1 MATQGILRPGTGKR
15 NAIHQTRNLA
25 DRPGSARRGKADP
38 PSGASAG
45 VSGQM
50 DRHPLRRPRTG
61 MTFGVLLPHFG
72 PHASRTRLI
81 EGIKLI
87 EDLGFDAVWARDHLL
102 WHPHSHEEHTDMT
115 FLEPFTTLIGLG
127 TLVERLVIGTGVM
140 IPVRHPIRV
149 AQQYM
154 TLSYL
159 TGGRVIAGFGA
170 GHGGELRAAGIDP
183 DRKHQAVLEMIEIV
197 RRLWA
202 GNGVTF
208 EGEIFRIHHASLEPK
223 LQHPLPILYGGPSR
237 RAARIAACHAD
248 GWLAGTV
255 PLTTVDA
262 RLSYMRELLGSID
275 HLFLS
280 VTPRTILDED
290 REREILSAVLTS
302 MEETI
307 GRPTKGWLSPFL
319 THTDNTPRLL
329 EEFGVEY
336 LCDYT
341 ADDHPFRFNT
351 PKNNLIAVPYTVE
364 LNDIPAFGNVGVSSE
379 AFGDMIIDQFD
390 VLYEEGATN
399 ARCMPICLHT
409 FWVGQPN
416 KFKHLARAF
425 RYMARHEGV
434 WFTTGD
440 DVNDWYRANF
450 M

>member
-290 REREILSAVLTS
+290 RERARTS
-302 MEETI
+302 VDVERMSRDGKRNWVTPPGGAFRTLEDIRGVVVVGDAHDVAAGVIEYYKRGFDHFTFDVRNQFDRFEET
-307 GRPTKGWLSPFL
+307 
-319 THTDNTPRLL
+319 L
-329 EEFGVEY
+329 EAISGSVLPIVRKEI
-336 LCDYT
+336 
-341 ADDHPFRFNT
+341 ARS
-351 PKNNLIAVPYTVE
+351 NLPQS
-364 LNDIPAFGNVGVSSE
+364 NRRS
-379 AFGDMIIDQFD
+379 
-390 VLYEEGATN
+390 
-399 ARCMPICLHT
+399 
-409 FWVGQPN
+409 
-416 KFKHLARAF
+416 
-425 RYMARHEGV
+425 
-434 WFTTGD
+434 
-440 DVNDWYRANF
+440 
-450 M
+450 